1 MTELKARLRPLAPLA
16 LFTSLACILP
26 AAHAVEYKTVA
37 LDKSKLTFNYKQMGV
52 ALDGQFKKFTPQLSF
67 DPAKATTG
75 KASIEIDLA
84 SVDAG
89 SSETDDEVVGKSW
102 FNVKSFPKAT
112 FVSTS
117 IKPAGPNQFEVTGKL
132 TLKGQT
138 RDVAFVLK
146 HTPQGPNGV
155 LSGGLVIHRGDFSIG
170 EGPWA
175 KFDVVA
181 NDIQINFQLTA
192 QPGK

>member
-1 MTELKARLRPLAPLA
+1 MTEFNTFTRSIVLAASLGWA
-16 LFTSLACILP
+16 LP
-26 AAHAVEYKTVA
+26 MAHAVEYKSVA
-37 LDKSKLTFNYKQMGV
+37 LDKSKVSFHYKQMGV
-52 ALDGQFKKFTPQLSF
+52 AMDGQFKKFSPQLSF
-67 DPAKATTG
+67 DPAKAANA
-75 KASIEIDLA
+75 KASIEIELA

-89 SSETDDEVVGKSW
+89 SAEADDEVVGKSW

-112 FVSTS
+112 FVSTG
-117 IKPAGPNQFEVTGKL
+117 IQPAGPNQFDVTGKL

-146 HTPQGPNGV
+146 HTPQGANGV
-155 LSGGLVIHRGDFSIG
+155 LSGSLVIRRGDFSIG

-192 QPGK
+192 LSGK

>member
-1 MTELKARLRPLAPLA
+1 MTEFNTLTRALA
-16 LFTSLACILP
+16 LLASLACTLP

-37 LDKSKLTFNYKQMGV
+37 LDKSKVTFNYKQMGV
-52 ALDGQFKKFTPQLSF
+52 AMDGQFKKFSPQLSF
-67 DPAKATTG
+67 DPAKAVNA
-75 KASIEIDLA
+75 KASLEIELA

-89 SSETDDEVVGKSW
+89 SAEADDEVVGKSW
-102 FNVKSFPKAT
+102 FNVKSFPKAL
-112 FVSTS
+112 FVSTQV
-117 IKPAGPNQFEVTGKL
+117 KPAGTHLYEVAGKL
-132 TLKGQT
+132 TIKGQT
-138 RDVAFVLK
+138 RDVTFVLK
-146 HTPQGPNGV
+146 HTPQGSNAL
-155 LSGGLVIHRGDFSIG
+155 LSGGFAIKRGDFTIG

>member
-1 MTELKARLRPLAPLA
+1 MTELKTLAWLVA
-16 LFTSLACILP
+16 MAFTLP

-37 LDKSKLTFNYKQMGV
+37 LDKSKVTFNYKQMGV
-52 ALDGQFKKFTPQLSF
+52 AMDGQFKKFSPQQSF
-67 DPAKATTG
+67 DPAKAANA
-75 KASIEIDLA
+75 KASIEIELA

-89 SSETDDEVVGKSW
+89 SAEADDEVVGKSW
-102 FNVKSFPKAT
+102 FNVKSFPKAL
-112 FVSTS
+112 FVSTQV
-117 IKPAGPNQFEVTGKL
+117 KAAGANLFEVTGKL
-132 TLKGQT
+132 TIKGQT
-138 RDVAFVLK
+138 RDVAFMLK
-146 HTPQGPNGV
+146 HTLQGSNGL
-155 LSGGLVIHRGDFSIG
+155 LSGGLTIKRGDFTIG

>member
-1 MTELKARLRPLAPLA
+1 MIKLKIFALLA
-16 LFTSLACILP
+16 TLACTLP

-37 LDKSKLTFNYKQMGV
+37 LDKSKVAFNYKQMGV
-52 ALDGQFKKFTPQLSF
+52 AMDGQFKKFSPQLSF
-67 DPAKATTG
+67 DPAKAANA
-75 KASIEIDLA
+75 KASIEIELA

-89 SSETDDEVVGKSW
+89 SAEADDEVVGKSW

-112 FVSTS
+112 FVSTQV
-117 IKPAGPNQFEVTGKL
+117 KPAGTNQYDVTGKL
-132 TLKGQT
+132 TIKGQT

-146 HTPQGPNGV
+146 HTTQGSNGV
-155 LSGGLVIHRGDFSIG
+155 LSGGFTIKRGDFTIG

>member
-1 MTELKARLRPLAPLA
+1 MAELKALA
-16 LFTSLACILP
+16 LLAALVCGLP

-52 ALDGQFKKFTPQLSF
+52 AMDGQFKKFNPQLSF
-67 DPAKATTG
+67 DPAKTANA
-75 KASIEIDLA
+75 KASIEIELA

-89 SSETDDEVVGKSW
+89 SAEADDEVVGKSW
-102 FNVKSFPKAT
+102 FNAKLFPKAL
-112 FVSTS
+112 FVSTQ
-117 IKPAGPNQFEVTGKL
+117 IKPAGANLFEVTGKL
-132 TLKGQT
+132 TIKGQT
-138 RDVAFVLK
+138 RDVTFVLK
-146 HTPQGPNGV
+146 HTPQGSNGL
-155 LSGGLVIHRGDFSIG
+155 LSGGFTLKRGDFTIG

>member
-1 MTELKARLRPLAPLA
+1 MTEINTRSLTLLATLA
-16 LFTSLACILP
+16 FGLP
-26 AAHAVEYKTVA
+26 AAHAVEYKNVA
-37 LDKSKLTFNYKQMGV
+37 LDKSKVTFNYKQMGV
-52 ALDGQFKKFTPQLSF
+52 AMDGQFKKFSPQLSF
-67 DPAKATTG
+67 DPAKAAQA
-75 KASIEIDLA
+75 KASIEIELA

-89 SSETDDEVVGKSW
+89 SAEADDEVVGKSW
-102 FNVKSFPKAT
+102 FNVKSFPKAM
-112 FVSTS
+112 FVSTQV
-117 IKPAGPNQFEVTGKL
+117 KPAGPNQFDVTGKL
-132 TLKGQT
+132 TIKGQT

-146 HTPQGPNGV
+146 HTPQGANGV

>member
-1 MTELKARLRPLAPLA
+1 MTKFNTVALLATLTCA
-16 LFTSLACILP
+16 LP

-37 LDKSKLTFNYKQMGV
+37 LDKSKITFNYKQMGV
-52 ALDGQFKKFTPQLSF
+52 AIDGQFKKFSTQLNF
-67 DPAKATTG
+67 DPAKAANA
-75 KASIEIDLA
+75 KATIEIDLA

-89 SSETDDEVVGKSW
+89 SSEADDEVVGKSW

-112 FVSTS
+112 FVSTQV
-117 IKPAGPNQFEVTGKL
+117 KPAGPNQFDVTGKL
-132 TLKGQT
+132 TIKGQT

-146 HTPQGPNGV
+146 HTPQGSNGL
-155 LSGGLVIHRGDFSIG
+155 LSGGFTIKRGDFTIG

-175 KFDVVA
+175 KFDIVA
-181 NDIQINFQLTA
+181 NDIQVNFQLTA

>member
-1 MTELKARLRPLAPLA
+1 MTEFNTLLRSLTLVAA
-16 LFTSLACILP
+16 LACALP

-37 LDKSKLTFNYKQMGV
+37 LDKSKITFNYKQMGV
-52 ALDGQFKKFTPQLSF
+52 AMDGQFKKFSTQLSL
-67 DPAKATTG
+67 DPAKPANAKAT
-75 KASIEIDLA
+75 IEIELA

-89 SSETDDEVVGKSW
+89 SSEADDEVVGKSW
-102 FNVKSFPKAT
+102 FNIKSFPKAT
-112 FVSTS
+112 FVSTQV
-117 IKPAGPNQFEVTGKL
+117 KAAGTHQFDVTGKL

-146 HTPQGPNGV
+146 HTPQGSNGL
-155 LSGGLVIHRGDFSIG
+155 LSGGFTIKRGDFTIG

-181 NDIQINFQLTA
+181 NDIQVNFQLTA

>member
-1 MTELKARLRPLAPLA
+1 MTKLIHIPSSLA
-16 LFTSLACILP
+16 LLATLACAVP
-26 AAHAVEYKTVA
+26 AAHGVEYKTVA
-37 LDKSKLTFNYKQMGV
+37 LDKSKVTFNYKQMGV
-52 ALDGQFKKFTPQLSF
+52 AMDGQFKKFSPQLSF
-67 DPAKATTG
+67 DPAKAANA
-75 KASIEIDLA
+75 KAAIEIDLA

-89 SSETDDEVVGKSW
+89 SSEADDEVVGKSW

-112 FVSTS
+112 FVSTQV
-117 IKPAGPNQFEVTGKL
+117 KPAGANQYEVTGKL
-132 TLKGQT
+132 TIKGQT

-146 HTPQGPNGV
+146 HTPQGSNGL
-155 LSGGLVIHRGDFSIG
+155 LSGGFTIKRGDFTIG

-175 KFDVVA
+175 KFDIVA

>member
-1 MTELKARLRPLAPLA
+1 MTEFNTLTRSLA
-16 LFTSLACILP
+16 LAANLAFVMP
-26 AAHAVEYKTVA
+26 VAHAVEYKSVA
-37 LDKSKLTFNYKQMGV
+37 IDKSKVTFNYKQMGV
-52 ALDGQFKKFTPQLSF
+52 AMDGQFKKFSTQLSF
-67 DPAKATTG
+67 DPAKAAQA
-75 KASIEIDLA
+75 KASIEIELA

-89 SSETDDEVVGKSW
+89 SAEADDEVVGKSW
-102 FNVKSFPKAT
+102 FNVKSFPKAL
-112 FVSTS
+112 FVSTQV
-117 IKPAGPNQFEVTGKL
+117 KPAGPNQFDVTGKL
-132 TLKGQT
+132 TIKGQT

-146 HTPQGPNGV
+146 HTPQGANGV

>member
-1 MTELKARLRPLAPLA
+1 MTELKTFALLA
-16 LFTSLACILP
+16 TLACALP

-37 LDKSKLTFNYKQMGV
+37 LDKSKITFNYKQMGV
-52 ALDGQFKKFTPQLSF
+52 AMDGQFKKFSTQLSL
-67 DPAKATTG
+67 DPAKPANA

-89 SSETDDEVVGKSW
+89 SSEADDEVVGKSW
-102 FNVKSFPKAT
+102 FNIKSFPKAT
-112 FVSTS
+112 FVSTQV
-117 IKPAGPNQFEVTGKL
+117 KPAGANQFDVIGKL

-146 HTPQGPNGV
+146 HSPQGGNG
-155 LSGGLVIHRGDFSIG
+155 LLIGGFTIKRGDFTIG

-181 NDIQINFQLTA
+181 NDIQVNFQLTA